1 MNFFFTALSAH
12 AMCCKNT
19 QPKKPIKLDLTVFE
33 IMKLKRTLRVDCI
46 IMVNFSRNKWKM
58 SYNCEAWT

>member
-1 MNFFFTALSAH
+1 MNFYFTALSAH
-12 AMCCKNT
+12 VMCCKNT

-46 IMVNFSRNKWKM
+46 IMVNFS
-58 SYNCEAWT
+58 